1 MKHNWEYKRLGDL
14 CNISSSRRVLQS
26 DWKESGV
33 PFYRAREIVKLSEN
47 GFVNN
52 ELFISENLY
61 DELAKSGIPQAG
73 DIMLSAVGTLGAT
86 YIVKPTDKFYYKDAS
101 VICLSKISD
110 LQPKF
115 LCYLFDSNII
125 LHQIDRQ
132 AKGATVG
139 TITISNASKFK
150 VPVPDYKVQEQ
161 IVAELDKIN
170 ETIEDCRELLRN
182 LDALAQSLF
191 YEYFGKFYI
200 DNSPHYKSLKEVFDT
215 VTDFVAAGSFASLR
229 ENVIYQDSP
238 NYAQLVRTMDI
249 KSNFTKGQFVFVDKH
264 AFDFLW
270 RVNLDK
276 ECIILP
282 NIGVNCGE
290 VYHLKPSNLIY
301 DNNVLGPN
309 AILVRSSKYNHLFLS
324 FALKSDD
331 FQKQL
336 SKITS
341 QVAQPKFNKTNLKE
355 LKVLIPPLAL
365 QEQFAARIEQIE
377 VQKKAVEQTIAEL
390 QTLLDS
396 RMDYWFN

>member
-170 ETIEDCRELLRN
+170 EVIADCRELLRN

-191 YEYFGKFYI
+191 YDYFG
-200 DNSPHYKSLKEVFDT
+200 DP
-215 VTDFVAAGSFASLR
+215 
-229 ENVIYQDSP
+229 
-238 NYAQLVRTMDI
+238 
-249 KSNFTKGQFVFVDKH
+249 
-264 AFDFLW
+264 
-270 RVNLDK
+270 
-276 ECIILP
+276 
-282 NIGVNCGE
+282 
-290 VYHLKPSNLIY
+290 
-301 DNNVLGPN
+301 
-309 AILVRSSKYNHLFLS
+309 
-324 FALKSDD
+324 
-331 FQKQL
+331 
-336 SKITS
+336 
-341 QVAQPKFNKTNLKE
+341 
-355 LKVLIPPLAL
+355 
-365 QEQFAARIEQIE
+365 
-377 VQKKAVEQTIAEL
+377 
-390 QTLLDS
+390 
-396 RMDYWFN
+396 

>member
-191 YEYFGKFYI
+191 YDTFGDPILNQKGWETNTIEQICISIVRGPFGGALKKEI
-200 DNSPHYKSLKEVFDT
+200 FVPKSHNTYKVYE
-215 VTDFVAAGSFASLR
+215 
-229 ENVIYQDSP
+229 Q
-238 NYAQLVRTMDI
+238 
-249 KSNFTKGQFVFVDKH
+249 KH
-264 AFDFLW
+264 AIQKNAQIGTYYICENDFKRLK
-270 RVNLDK
+270 RFELIPGDIIMSCSGTIGEFFKLPLTAEAGVMNQALLKFSLSDK
-276 ECIILP
+276 
-282 NIGVNCGE
+282 VD
-290 VYHLKPSNLIY
+290 SIY
-301 DNNVLGPN
+301 F
-309 AILVRSSKYNHLFLS
+309 LFLMKDMKRLFTIYGTGLQNIS
-324 FALKSDD
+324 SVTTVKHVS
-331 FQKQL
+331 
-336 SKITS
+336 IP
-341 QVAQPKFNKTNLKE
+341 V
-355 LKVLIPPLAL
+355 PPLEL
-365 QEQFAARIEQIE
+365 QKKFAERIEQIE
-377 VQKKAVEQTIAEL
+377 AQKKAVEETIENL

>member
-1 MKHNWEYKRLGDL
+1 M
-14 CNISSSRRVLQS
+14 LQS

-170 ETIEDCRELLRN
+170 EVIADCRELLRN

-191 YEYFGKFYI
+191 YDYFGDPITNPKGWDRKPLMNAVIEMFLGPFGSALKTDCYVSKDNAFAMVYEQKHAIKKTLEQENHFINKEKFMSLKRFEVIPLDFIMSCRGTIGQLYQI
-200 DNSPHYKSLKEVFDT
+200 PENSPRGIIHPSLMKIRLNSTTYNPVFFKFLLPIIIKE
-215 VTDFVAAGSFASLR
+215 
-229 ENVIYQDSP
+229 Q
-238 NYAQLVRTMDI
+238 Q
-249 KSNFTKGQFVFVDKH
+249 TKG
-264 AFDFLW
+264 
-270 RVNLDK
+270 
-276 ECIILP
+276 
-282 NIGVNCGE
+282 NC
-290 VYHLKPSNLIY
+290 VQM
-301 DNNVLGPN
+301 
-309 AILVRSSKYNHLFLS
+309 AIT
-324 FALKSDD
+324 A
-331 FQKQL
+331 
-336 SKITS
+336 
-341 QVAQPKFNKTNLKE
+341 KE
-355 LKVLIPPLAL
+355 LGSKKLPVPPLAL
-365 QEQFAARIEQIE
+365 QEKFAERIEAIE
-377 VQKKAVEQTIAEL
+377 EQKKAVEQTIAEL